1 MATLESRI
9 AALEAAAAVFE
20 AAPALLIA
28 RYESDDA
35 VTGVAA
41 FGGDATDRLP
51 GETVAALLCRAPHA
65 RVTTKGLGL

>member
-9 AALEAAAAVFE
+9 AALEAAAAFE
-20 AAPALLIA
+20 AAPDLLIT

-51 GETVAALLCRAPHA
+51 GETVAALLCRAPPA
-65 RVTTKGLGL
+65 RVRALIYSD